1 MPAMILAAGRGERLR
16 PITDSCPKPLVT
28 VRGRSLLE
36 RHLDRLAEAG
46 IERAVINLGWLGEQI
61 AERVGSGD
69 RYGVRVSYSPET
81 EGILDTGGGIRRA
94 LPMLGNDP
102 FWVLNGDI
110 FTDFPLR
117 APQLDDDVLGHLLLV
132 PRPAHRPVGDFDLVD
147 GKVRNG
153 EQPEFTYAGIAIYR
167 PEIVA
172 AEPVEAF
179 SIVPFLRAAAD
190 SGRLSGEVYHGEWED
205 VGTPERLAGLNA
217 R

>member
-28 VRGRSLLE
+28 VRGQSLLE
-36 RHLDRLAEAG
+36 RHLYRLADAG
-46 IERAVINLGWLGEQI
+46 IERVVVNLGWLGEQI
-61 AERVGSGD
+61 AERVGSGE
-69 RYGVRVSYSPET
+69 RYGVRVSYSPEND
-81 EGILDTGGGIRRA
+81 GILDTGGGIRRA
-94 LPMLGNDP
+94 LPMLGADP

-110 FTDFPLR
+110 YTDFPLR
-117 APQLDDDVLGHLLLV
+117 PPQLDDGLLGHLVLV

-153 EQPEFTYAGIAIYR
+153 SDPAYTYAGIAIYR

-190 SGRLSGEVYHGEWED
+190 DGRLSGEIYRGAWVD

-217 R
+217 G